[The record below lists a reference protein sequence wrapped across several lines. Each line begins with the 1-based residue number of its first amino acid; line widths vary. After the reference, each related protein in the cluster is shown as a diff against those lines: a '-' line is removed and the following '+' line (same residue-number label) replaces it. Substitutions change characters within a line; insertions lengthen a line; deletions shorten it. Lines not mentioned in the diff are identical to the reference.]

1 MLEAG
6 LQAGRHTLMKRKE
19 PVLFLDVN
27 LETIKIEGEVTKS
40 MKLLSEEKNE
50 PKNWLYSRGWKQKG
64 KIELILEL
72 AENFSV
78 SH

>member
-50 PKNWLYSRGWKQKG
+50 PKN
-64 KIELILEL
+64 
-72 AENFSV
+72 
-78 SH
+78 